1 MDKYTKATDKKI
13 YGVYIQEMLTMKAF
27 LSITEVGQN
36 IKQNLERWI
45 SKNTEGRCIRE
56 GYIKPKSVKVISYS
70 SGTVNG
76 DKVEFQTVFECMVCH
91 PVEGMLIEC
100 NVKTI
105 TKAGVHAE
113 VTDETG
119 IVPVVV
125 FVARDHHF
133 NNKRFAEIQENSKI
147 TVKVVG
153 VRYELND
160 PYICVIAQLDNQQNE
175 RND

>member
-1 MDKYTKATDKKI
+1 MDKYTNKGKEDKKI
-13 YGVYIQEMLTMKAF
+13 YGVYIQEMLTMKVF

-45 SKNTEGRCIRE
+45 SRNTEGRCIPE
-56 GYIKPKSVKVISYS
+56 GFIKPNSVKIINYS

-100 NVKTI
+100 DVKTI
-105 TKAGVHAE
+105 TKAGIHAE
-113 VTDETG
+113 VNDG
-119 IVPVVV
+119 SGVVPVVV

-133 NNKRFAEIQENSKI
+133 TNKHFADIRENSKI
-147 TVKVVG
+147 TVKVIG

-160 PYICVIAQLDNQQNE
+160 PYICVIAQLNE
-175 RND
+175 